1 MGQASDQ
8 STVPEHPVFSY
19 LHKDYIHPLHHGWIA
34 IGGLYVPYR
43 CYLSMSLLINRR
55 CTRPVSGISLNIVR
69 KSNPEANFRHYR
81 RYCCAI
87 NGESIMS

>member
-8 STVPEHPVFSY
+8 STVPGHLVFGY
-19 LHKDYIHPLHHGWIA
+19 LDKDYIHPLHHGWVA
-34 IGGLYVPYR
+34 IGRLYVPYR

-55 CTRPVSGISLNIVR
+55 CSRLVSCISLNIVR
-69 KSNPEANFRHYR
+69 KSKPEANFRNYR

-87 NGESIMS
+87 NGELVMS